1 MSGEMSLWEYGAI
14 VQNWND
20 RHPKDGAIPEYT
32 GPMPSEEERAEMTY
46 RTAQT
51 VARAQSNAVH

>member
-1 MSGEMSLWEYGAI
+1 MSLWEYGAI

-20 RHPKDGAIPEYT
+20 RQPKDGAIPEYT
-32 GPMPSEEERAEMTY
+32 GPMPSEEERAEMQY

>member
-14 VQNWND
+14 VHNWNE
-20 RHPKDGAIPEYT
+20 RQPKDGPQEYT

-51 VARAQSNAVH
+51 VARAQSNALH